1 MSVNIVPIN
10 EVYKNICLVTF
21 TSSSYNDITKNLS
34 KSIEVNNVNFNLN
47 VFCLDKESYEF
58 NFPKNTNLI
67 LFDNDPLEILQQD
80 EIMPQRHDSFGDV
93 MLKKFEVIFESLNQ
107 FEYVI
112 YIDGDIVVKKDFLDY
127 ISKFINKNEMIFQND
142 KRPSKPYLTN
152 LCAGFMIITS
162 NDKTKKF
169 FDPKSGAYE
178 EFKNYLTHDQT
189 YINKKK
195 DEFEY
200 FILPLNKFP
209 NGPHFY
215 SYHEILDP
223 YIVHF
228 NYIQG
233 EEKIAKMKKLNH
245 WYV

>member
-1 MSVNIVPIN
+1 
-10 EVYKNICLVTF
+10 
-21 TSSSYNDITKNLS
+21 
-34 KSIEVNNVNFNLN
+34 
-47 VFCLDKESYEF
+47 
-58 NFPKNTNLI
+58 
-67 LFDNDPLEILQQD
+67 
-80 EIMPQRHDSFGDV
+80 
-93 MLKKFEVIFESLNQ
+93 
-107 FEYVI
+107 
-112 YIDGDIVVKKDFLDY
+112 
-127 ISKFINKNEMIFQND
+127 
-142 KRPSKPYLTN
+142 
-152 LCAGFMIITS
+152 MIITS

-169 FDPKSGAYE
+169 FDPKNGAHE

-195 DEFEY
+195 DGFEY

-215 SYHEILDP
+215 SYHAILDP

>member
-1 MSVNIVPIN
+1 
-10 EVYKNICLVTF
+10 
-21 TSSSYNDITKNLS
+21 
-34 KSIEVNNVNFNLN
+34 
-47 VFCLDKESYEF
+47 
-58 NFPKNTNLI
+58 
-67 LFDNDPLEILQQD
+67 
-80 EIMPQRHDSFGDV
+80 
-93 MLKKFEVIFESLNQ
+93 
-107 FEYVI
+107 
-112 YIDGDIVVKKDFLDY
+112 
-127 ISKFINKNEMIFQND
+127 MIFQND